1 MFTEGIKMKSEKL
14 CRDNFLN
21 NILFLF
27 VFLTFPI
34 NFTIAQISGISSS
47 KLCVPE
53 ATTITTGNFEFEPS
67 FIVLNSQKEFCE
79 NGSEKSLAG
88 KIITSSLLFR
98 ITVGASDN
106 FEIGTSFSSHLEQIA
121 VGSKYILSNSESFRS
136 AIISGISLPAG
147 NKFIPDTVNNT
158 DDHYST
164 AIGFIASST
173 LSLKTSIDY
182 SISYTHIFRTI
193 PYNHLLNYGV
203 GIGHWFNEKL
213 QGILEVNAFSA
224 YDDKFY
230 SGKLSVYPGITY
242 RISPKLL
249 FVFGSQLDI
258 IGKTENKS
266 IGYFSAFT
274 ISFN

>member
-1 MFTEGIKMKSEKL
+1 M
-14 CRDNFLN
+14 
-21 NILFLF
+21 
-27 VFLTFPI
+27 
-34 NFTIAQISGISSS
+34 
-47 KLCVPE
+47 PE
-53 ATTITTGNFEFEPS
+53 ATTIATGSFEFEPS
-67 FIVLNSQKEFCE
+67 FIVLNSQKEFCA
-79 NGSEKSLAG
+79 NGSVKSLTG
-88 KIITSSLLFR
+88 KKITSSLLFR

-106 FEIGTSFSSHLEQIA
+106 FEVGTSLSSQLEQIA
-121 VGSKYILSNSESFRS
+121 VGSKYILSNSENFKT

-147 NKFIPDTVNNT
+147 NKFIPDTVSNA

-164 AIGFIASST
+164 ALGFIASAA
-173 LSLKTSIDY
+173 LSQKTSVDY

-193 PYNHLLNYGV
+193 LYNNLLTYGI

-213 QGILEVNAFSA
+213 QGVLEVNAFSA

-249 FVFGSQLDI
+249 FVLGSQLDI

>member
-1 MFTEGIKMKSEKL
+1 M
-14 CRDNFLN
+14 
-21 NILFLF
+21 
-27 VFLTFPI
+27 
-34 NFTIAQISGISSS
+34 
-47 KLCVPE
+47 
-53 ATTITTGNFEFEPS
+53 
-67 FIVLNSQKEFCE
+67 
-79 NGSEKSLAG
+79 
-88 KIITSSLLFR
+88 FR

-106 FEIGTSFSSHLEQIA
+106 FEVGTSLSSQLEQIA
-121 VGSKYILSNSESFRS
+121 VGSKYILSNSENFKT

-147 NKFIPDTVNNT
+147 NKFIPDTVSNA

-164 AIGFIASST
+164 ALGFIASAA
-173 LSLKTSIDY
+173 LSQKTSVDY

-193 PYNHLLNYGV
+193 LYNNLLTYGI

-213 QGILEVNAFSA
+213 QGVLEVNAFSA

-249 FVFGSQLDI
+249 FVLGSQLDI